1 MSKIGV
7 AGLNI
12 DYYVNICYTFFD
24 FVKDYLRGNKMDW
37 HLILGYLI
45 FFVYTLAIMLVGVYL
60 EKKTNISKTICRKL
74 THIASAF
81 IWVICHLFFGYSIHW
96 LIVNGISTLLMGLVI
111 FNKNIKIF
119 SRDDSKK
126 SVGLFYFCL
135 STFIVAVVSYLI
147 SEEFYLY
154 AGITYFALAL
164 GDGFAPIVARV
175 MKDKNKIVKEGKT
188 LFGTISVYLVTFI
201 STLVFSNIFDMNLSI
216 SFILSIAGLTC
227 ITEFYGVKGLDN
239 LFIEFCVFGY
249 LLLYHY
255 GFVSLPLE
263 IVLITSPLLA
273 ILAIG
278 SKSMTPA
285 AGVSAFLLFTL
296 VGFFGEGF
304 IPVGFIFLLF
314 TLSTIVGIVS
324 KKLDKK
330 DGSEHKKE
338 SRKAKQI
345 IAVGLFG
352 IVALGLYY
360 FTKQEIFNYIFYL
373 SFVEQFVDSMASDI
387 GRLTKKKNI
396 NIITFKPVEKGI
408 SGGVSLLG
416 TICALLGSLILMLI
430 PFMFKVIS
438 FKYYIAISLLAFIGN
453 IIDSILGAT
462 LQALYKCK
470 KCNKLI
476 ENSNGC
482 CGEVELIKGFKIIDN
497 TAVNY
502 LASLLTCLL
511 GLILLVI

>member
-1 MSKIGV
+1 MI
-7 AGLNI
+7 
-12 DYYVNICYTFFD
+12 
-24 FVKDYLRGNKMDW
+24 DW
-37 HLILGYLI
+37 HLILGYVI
-45 FFVYTLAIMLVGVYL
+45 FSLYTITIMLAGVYL
-60 EKKTNISKTICRKL
+60 EKKTNIDKTICRKL

-81 IWVICHLFFGYSIHW
+81 IWVICHLFFGYSLDW
-96 LIVNGISTLLMGLVI
+96 LIVNGISTVLMGFVI

-119 SRDDSKK
+119 ARDDSKQ

-135 STFIVAVVSYLI
+135 STFIVACISYI
-147 SEEFYLY
+147 VGEELYLY

-164 GDGFAPIVARV
+164 GDGFAPIVAKV
-175 MKDKNKIVKEGKT
+175 LKDKNKTIKEGKT
-188 LFGTISVYLVTFI
+188 LFGTISVYLVTFL
-201 STLVFSNIFDMNLSI
+201 STLIFSNIFDMNITI

-227 ITEFYGVKGLDN
+227 ITEFYGIKGLDN

-249 LLLYHY
+249 LVLYHFGY
-255 GFVSLPLE
+255 VSLPLE

-285 AGVSAFLLFTL
+285 AGVSAFLLFAL

-314 TLSTIVGIVS
+314 TLSTIVGILS

-330 DGSEHKKE
+330 ENSEHKKE

-352 IVALGLYY
+352 IIALVLYY
-360 FTKQEIFNYIFYL
+360 FTKKDIFNYIFYL
-373 SFVEQFVDSMASDI
+373 SFVEQFADSMASDI
-387 GRLTKKKNI
+387 GRLTKRKNI

-408 SGGVSLLG
+408 SGGVSVLG
-416 TICALLGSLILMLI
+416 TICALLGSFILMLI
-430 PFMFKVIS
+430 PLIFNVITVK
-438 FKYYIAISLLAFIGN
+438 FYIAISLLAFVGN
-453 IIDSILGAT
+453 LIDSILGAT
-462 LQALYKCK
+462 IQALYKCK
-470 KCNKLI
+470 SCNKLI
-476 ENSNGC
+476 ENPIAC
-482 CGEVELIKGFKIIDN
+482 CGEVELVKGYRIIDN

-502 LASLLTCLL
+502 LASFLTCLL
-511 GLILLVI
+511 GLILLVL